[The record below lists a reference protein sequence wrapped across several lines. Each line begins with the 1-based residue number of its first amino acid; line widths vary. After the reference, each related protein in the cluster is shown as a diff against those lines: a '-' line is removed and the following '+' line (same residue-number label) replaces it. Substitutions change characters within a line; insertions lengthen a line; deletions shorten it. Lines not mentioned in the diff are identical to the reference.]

1 MKIFKILIG
10 LLLLAAICG
19 GAGVLIFRSE
29 WIKPP
34 LKPEDPEPIT
44 DVAVQTVT
52 LKRATLHRYIEC
64 FGSIGPEQRRAGG
77 NEQSASAR
85 VASPVAGVVAE
96 VHCAAGQTL
105 EKGAVLFQLD
115 DRIARSE
122 ESKAEAA
129 IASAQATVL
138 KIKNSLRPEQIAL
151 AEIVVNKARQAVEF
165 ARVSDE
171 RQKALGKEQLAP
183 AKQLQESAQ
192 ALASARDDLTTAEK
206 QLALLKKTPTPEELA
221 EAQAKV
227 NEAEKTLGAA
237 HVLRSL
243 LTIKAPISGT
253 AVKVNINAGE
263 PVDTT
268 VVLAELTDLT
278 RLEASGN
285 VPAAEMRWLK
295 PGQDVE
301 IRCYLSPQS
310 AQASNDAEKSDDPG
324 DAFGASFKGKV
335 IALGLQVDPKS
346 DTVSVRAALPANS
359 GVKPGQTA
367 RMKIMVE
374 ERLNCLVV
382 PEVCL
387 FRDKTDIDVIA
398 VIVNGKSVSHNAK
411 PGLRENGLAELTGS
425 EVRDGDIKEGDVVA
439 AAGAYGLPDQGTI
452 VHVVGTLE
460 EKK

>member
-1 MKIFKILIG
+1 MQIFKFFFL
-10 LLLLAAICG
+10 LLLLAAIGFG
-19 GAGVLIFRSE
+19 GFVVFFHSE
-29 WIKPP
+29 WIKLAP
-34 LKPEDPEPIT
+34 KPEEPDPVT

-52 LKRATLHRYIEC
+52 IKRATLHRYIEC

-85 VASPVAGVVAE
+85 VASPVAGVVTE
-96 VHCAAGQTL
+96 VHCAVGQAL

-122 ESKAEAA
+122 ETKAEAA

-138 KIKNSLRPEQIAL
+138 KLKNSLRPEQITL
-151 AEIVVNKARQAVEF
+151 AEIVVTKARLALEF
-165 ARVSDE
+165 ARVIDE

-183 AKQLQESAQ
+183 EKQLQESAQ
-192 ALASARDDLTTAEK
+192 ALASAREDLTTAEK
-206 QLALLKKTPTPEELA
+206 QLALLKKTPAPEELA

-227 NEAEKTLGAA
+227 SEAEKTLAAA
-237 HVLRSL
+237 HLLRSL

-253 AVKVNINAGE
+253 ALKVNINAGE

-268 VVLAELTDLT
+268 VVLAELADLT

-301 IRCYLSPQS
+301 IRCFPSS
-310 AQASNDAEKSDDPG
+310 QAAEDAEKSADSD
-324 DAFGASFKGKV
+324 DAFGASFNGKIV
-335 IALGLQVDPKS
+335 ALGLQVDPKS
-346 DTVSVRAALPANS
+346 DTVSVRAALPPNS

-367 RMKIMVE
+367 RLKIMVE
-374 ERLNCLVV
+374 ERQNCLVV

-398 VIVNGKSVSHNAK
+398 VIVKNKSVSHNAK

-439 AAGAYGLPDQGTI
+439 AAGAYGLPDQGTL